1 MVTKPEK
8 IRDGLYVKKNFDGY
22 RVVYPIKKDIDATP
36 KPFSSAWCKNINWF
50 NLVTGGN
57 WWKVIKVSFLIFI
70 ILFSVWAY
78 KRDTE
83 FCQNLE
89 QDICRKLGE
98 LTVICSESKVDVW
111 MLNVSKLNI
120 SMSKQAILDGGG

>member
-8 IRDGLYVKKNFDGY
+8 IREGLYVKKSFDGY
-22 RVVYPIKKDIDATP
+22 RVVYPVKKDIDATP
-36 KPFSSAWCKNINWF
+36 EPLTPAWFKNINWF

-57 WWKVIKVSFLIFI
+57 WWKVIKVAFLVFV

-78 KRDTE
+78 RRDTE

-89 QDICRKLGE
+89 QDICGKLGE
-98 LTVICSESKVDVW
+98 LTVQCSESKGEFV
-111 MLNVSKLNI
+111 MINVSKLNI
-120 SMSKQAILDGGG
+120 SMSKQVILDGGG